1 MDTGSQIL
9 TLLQICDSFFPTGG
23 FTQSYGLETYVQDG
37 LVCGGDSFR
46 ELLNTFVQD
55 VLVTGDGLAVFLAW
69 RAAGAEDLSFLEKI
83 DQILSAMK
91 LARESREGS
100 ARTGCRMLYTASPLF
115 EDHVL
120 REYIGLV
127 RAGFCGGHHS
137 LAFGLLGRRAG
148 LTLEQTLLG
157 FLYNAAASMVNNGV
171 RLIPLGQQ
179 EGQRILRE
187 LTPSLN
193 RAASEIQLKEI
204 DDLGSTAPAL
214 EIRAMQHERLYTRLF
229 MS

>member
-1 MDTGSQIL
+1 
-9 TLLQICDSFFPTGG
+9 
-23 FTQSYGLETYVQDG
+23 
-37 LVCGGDSFR
+37 
-46 ELLNTFVQD
+46 
-55 VLVTGDGLAVFLAW
+55 
-69 RAAGAEDLSFLEKI
+69 
-83 DQILSAMK
+83 
-91 LARESREGS
+91 
-100 ARTGCRMLYTASPLF
+100 
-115 EDHVL
+115 
-120 REYIGLV
+120 
-127 RAGFCGGHHS
+127 
-137 LAFGLLGRRAG
+137 
-148 LTLEQTLLG
+148 
-157 FLYNAAASMVNNGV
+157 MVNNGV